1 MRTNLFILFAVVCVL
16 RSVVI
21 LNASENQRDFSP
33 GPDEQQL
40 PTAMHSKMKVLP
52 SITVGIQ
59 NADITGRD
67 NRALQAAV
75 DYIAGLGGGTVRI
88 GEGQYMMY
96 DSLHLRANVT
106 VKGEKGKTILK
117 KTDGAVSALTL
128 DGDFGEQQFTVENP
142 AGFEVGYGVAI
153 WDDNAGGF
161 HTTVARITGRNDNT
175 FSIDKPL
182 MADCMV
188 ANKTKAATI
197 FPVISGYNIEGARV
211 EGLTID
217 GNKDSNVYLNGCRG
231 AGIFLYRAFGTVIES
246 CTVRNYNGDGISF
259 QQSNNVTVTGCISEN
274 NNYLGIHP
282 GSGSQRPRVRDC
294 IARNNGSDGLFLC
307 WRVRH
312 GLFTNNVLEGNG
324 QFGISIGHKDSDN
337 ILSRNVVRANHQD
350 GVFFRNE
357 TLGMAAHRN
366 RLEENVIEN
375 NGINSEAA
383 GIRIRGYTNDLVFKN
398 NIIRDTRNADSQKQ
412 TVGISIEEH
421 VGQITLDGNK
431 ITAKTTIDDRHP
443 EK

>member
-1 MRTNLFILFAVVCVL
+1 MKTNLFLLCAIAYVFG
-16 RSVVI
+16 SVSI
-21 LNASENQRDFSP
+21 LNASEIQRDFSP

-40 PTAMHSKMKVLP
+40 PKAMHSKMKELP
-52 SITVGIQ
+52 NITVGKQ
-59 NADITGRD
+59 NTQITGGD

-75 DYIAGLGGGTVRI
+75 DYIAGLGGGTVQI
-88 GEGQYMMY
+88 NEGQYIMH

-106 VKGEKGKTILK
+106 VRGEKGKTILRK
-117 KTDGAVSALTL
+117 ADGTVCPLAL
-128 DGDFGEQQFTVENP
+128 DGDFGEQQFTVEEP
-142 AGFEVGYGVAI
+142 AGFEVGFGVAI

-161 HTTVARITGRNDNT
+161 HTTVARITGQNGNT

-182 MADCMV
+182 MTDCMV
-188 ANKTKAATI
+188 ANKAKAATV
-197 FPVISGYNIEGARV
+197 FPVISGYNIEGVRV

-231 AGIFLYRAFGTVIES
+231 AGIFLYRAFGTVIED

-259 QQSNNVTVTGCISEN
+259 QQSNDVIVAGCISEN

-282 GSGSQRPRVRDC
+282 GSGSQRPQVRNC
-294 IARNNGSDGLFLC
+294 LASNNGTDGLFLC

-312 GLFTNNVLEGNG
+312 GSFTNNVLQGNHR
-324 QFGISIGHKDSDN
+324 FGISIGHKDSDN
-337 ILSRNVVRANHQD
+337 ILSRNVVRLNHRD

-357 TLGMAAHRN
+357 SLGMAAHRN
-366 RLEENVIEN
+366 CLEDNVIEN
-375 NGINSEAA
+375 NGIDQEAA
-383 GIRIRGYTNDLVFKN
+383 GIRIRGYTNDLIFKN
-398 NIIRDTRNADSQKQ
+398 NIIRDTRSGEEQKQ
-412 TVGISIEEH
+412 TVGIRIEEH

-431 ITAKTTIDDRHP
+431 IVAKTAIDDRRV